1 MNIFKILPTAH
12 SESEPLTILEL
23 LEVEKYLLN
32 QENEMSEIHRPWA
45 EELKET
51 EYFSK
56 ESVHE
61 TVQEAVGEVFEQV
74 LKDAGVFKDNQ
85 EGQKGFYEFINFV
98 NN

>member
-1 MNIFKILPTAH
+1 MGLAILPARLKT
-12 SESEPLTILEL
+12 EL

-45 EELKET
+45 EELKKT

-56 ESVHE
+56 ETVHE
-61 TVQEAVGEVFEQV
+61 TVQGAVGEVFEQV

-85 EGQKGFYEFINFV
+85 EGQAGFHRFINFI
-98 NN
+98 NA